1 MQVSKY
7 VAAIVRVS
15 MIFIVAGIAITAIR
29 AEDTGAA
36 LFKAKC
42 AMCHGP
48 DGEGKTVMGA
58 KFNIPSLSSPEIQ
71 KNSDAVLIEAIT
83 KGKNKMPEF
92 GSKLSTSEI
101 TEAKNFVRKMK
112 K

>member
-1 MQVSKY
+1 MQTNKY
-7 VAAIVRVS
+7 VAAMVRVS
-15 MIFIVAGIAITAIR
+15 MILAVAVLSITAIR
-29 AEDTGAA
+29 AEDSGAA
-36 LFKAKC
+36 IFKAKC

-71 KNSDAVLIEAIT
+71 KNADPVLIEVIT

-92 GSKLSTSEI
+92 GSKLSSSEI
-101 TEAKNFVRKMK
+101 MEAKNFVRKFK